1 MIRLLSLTLLALCS
15 TLVIFAQSEEKETEI
30 PQYLDLAIGSNGNE
44 NMASLSYM
52 HTWGVGKKKNLQ
64 LTYGLRFSTYRG
76 KDIEFYSAPP
86 EFYGIPEK
94 TDTIIIAAASQSNI
108 ALFIGAT
115 YRIKNKLELGF
126 NIDGLGYTFGPD
138 RSYDLV
144 GDMSQVMRYASP
156 NQISALLVG
165 SNDIGMIKAEFFVAY
180 SLNPHWMVR
189 LGVSNSF
196 VEYKTKG
203 EIQAGNT
210 RFRGDP
216 FMPMLGLRYKL

>member
-1 MIRLLSLTLLALCS
+1 MLKYPIALLLSITVLICD
-15 TLVIFAQSEEKETEI
+15 AQSEEKDNSI
-30 PQYLDLAIGSNGNE
+30 PQYLDLAIGSNGDE

-52 HTWGVGKKKNLQ
+52 HTWGVGKKKNFK
-64 LTYGLRFSTYRG
+64 LTYGLRFSTYG
-76 KDIEFYSAPP
+76 GSNIEFYSAPP

-94 TDTIIIAAASQSNI
+94 TDTLTFATAGQSNI
-108 ALFIGAT
+108 ALFLGAT
-115 YRIKNKLELGF
+115 YNIKQKLEIGF
-126 NIDGLGYTFGPD
+126 NIDGLGYTFGPNQAYVL
-138 RSYDLV
+138 S
-144 GDMSQVMRYASP
+144 GDPSQVLRTASP
-156 NQISALLVG
+156 NQVSALLVG
-165 SNDIGMIKAEFFVAY
+165 ANDRGMIKAEFFVAY

-196 VEYKTKG
+196 VEYKTEY